1 MNPMAGMTQGGLT
14 GFMSTPEEAMESPE
28 EQFSEGNG
36 ISGMILRETPDP
48 KPARAALVKRWQEA
62 LKIAK
67 EHWKADFKAMRD
79 SMDFVRGNQW
89 GNEGESKDKYVANLV
104 QRHIQQRVASLYA
117 KNPKAVC
124 KRRKT
129 LDFAVWDESAST
141 LQMAYAQTQQAQMGM
156 PTPLMPQVQA
166 TIQDATQGFQKR
178 AMLDKVAK
186 TLEILHHYYL
196 HNQEPNF
203 KLQMKQ
209 LVRRVCT
216 TSVGFV
222 KLGFQRLMEK
232 RPEDVE
238 KITDVTQQIA
248 EMERL
253 MADKLDSRMEE
264 TAAEC
269 EKLRLILQD
278 LQAKPQIIVKE
289 GIVFDFP
296 QSSSIIVDP
305 RCRNIRTFVGAQWV
319 AQEFIL
325 STDDLKEIYKIDVG
339 KNFTAYKEDQP
350 FQNPYDRSPK
360 GEACDKCV
368 VWEIYSKADNMMYVV
383 CDGYADFLQE
393 PSEPPLALE
402 RFWPFFT
409 LTFNDIE
416 NEKKIYPPSDVE
428 LLMPMQRE
436 YNRSRQSLR
445 EHRIANRPCYA
456 VPQGMLD
463 EEDVLKLQTR
473 PNNAVVVLN
482 ALQPGQKVDD
492 VIQPVRSVGIDP
504 ALYDVNTVFDDV
516 LRTVGAQEANLGGT
530 NSATATQSS
539 IAESSRAAAIASNV
553 DDLDDFLTE
562 LSRAAGQ
569 AMLLNLNEETV
580 TKIVGPGAVWP
591 TLTAQDVADELML
604 EIEAG
609 SSGRP
614 NKAAETA
621 NFQQIAPILMQIPG
635 INPEWLAKEAVKR
648 MDDGVDLTDAIAAG
662 VQSIMA
668 MNAQKQ
674 LVVGAGLEGDPNAQ
688 GDKGAQNQ
696 QEHPNA
702 PTPPPGPPETVGGP
716 ATPMPS
722 GM

>member
-1 MNPMAGMTQGGLT
+1 
-14 GFMSTPEEAMESPE
+14 
-28 EQFSEGNG
+28 
-36 ISGMILRETPDP
+36 
-48 KPARAALVKRWQEA
+48 
-62 LKIAK
+62 
-67 EHWKADFKAMRD
+67 
-79 SMDFVRGNQW
+79 
-89 GNEGESKDKYVANLV
+89 
-104 QRHIQQRVASLYA
+104 
-117 KNPKAVC
+117 
-124 KRRKT
+124 
-129 LDFAVWDESAST
+129 
-141 LQMAYAQTQQAQMGM
+141 
-156 PTPLMPQVQA
+156 
-166 TIQDATQGFQKR
+166 
-178 AMLDKVAK
+178 
-186 TLEILHHYYL
+186 
-196 HNQEPNF
+196 
-203 KLQMKQ
+203 MKQ

-248 EMERL
+248 EMERM
-253 MADKLDSRMEE
+253 MADKLDNRMEE

-278 LQAKPQIIVKE
+278 LQSRPQVIVKE

-325 STDDLKEIYKIDVG
+325 SPDDVKEIYKIDVG
-339 KNFTAYKEDQP
+339 KSFTAYKEEAP

-360 GEACDKCV
+360 GEARDKCV
-368 VWEIYSKADNMMYVV
+368 IWEIYSKADNMMYVV

-393 PSEPPLALE
+393 PSEPPLTLE

-428 LLMPMQRE
+428 LLMPMQKE
-436 YNRSRQSLR
+436 YNRTRQSLR

-492 VIQPVRSVGIDP
+492 VIQPVKSIGIDP

-553 DDLDDFLTE
+553 DDLDDFLSE
-562 LSRAAGQ
+562 LARAAGQ

-580 TKIVGPGAVWP
+580 MKIVGPGAVWP

-674 LVVGAGLEGDPNAQ
+674 LAVGAGPEGDPNAQ

-702 PTPPPGPPETVGGP
+702 PAPPPGPPETVGGP